1 MKSISKVFPQKS
13 EYYFVESNVG
23 RAMQKEYI
31 KDMFQ
36 KSGKKGVVCNSVN
49 EAFTI
54 AKDKSENNDV
64 IFIGGSTFVVAE
76 ILNFFFF

>member
-1 MKSISKVFPQKS
+1 
-13 EYYFVESNVG
+13 
-23 RAMQKEYI
+23 MQKEYI

-76 ILNFFFF
+76 IL